1 MKRLLLALLLLC
13 TAPMSADVLRVVI
26 DDTIH
31 PISEEVIG
39 RALAAGAAQNAQA
52 VIIELRTPGGLE
64 TSTRKIVESILRSR
78 VPVVVHIA
86 PGGSRAASAGF
97 FILQAA
103 DVAAMAPG
111 TNTGAAHPVL
121 LGGAKLDDVMKM
133 KMQND
138 SAAFMRSVVQRRGRN
153 VAAAE
158 SAVREAKSFTETE
171 ALNQKLIELVAA
183 DTRAL
188 LRALDGRTIRRFDGT
203 TTQLRVA
210 SAHVREH
217 EITLRQKVL
226 SWLMDPNVAFVLF
239 SLGMLAL
246 WAEFKAP
253 GAILPGVVGL
263 LSIVLAVFALN
274 LLPTRFIAVVM
285 ILLAFALFAAE
296 AKFTSHGLLGIGGV
310 ISLTFGAVML
320 VDGPIPELRV
330 SIYTA
335 LAVSL
340 PLGAIAIFL
349 MTLVARSYQSRVT
362 TGIEGM
368 IGEVGVA
375 RTRIDGH
382 GKVFVHGETWNAT
395 SATPIEA
402 GTRVRINAV
411 NGLRVDVSPEQA

>member
-1 MKRLLLALLLLC
+1 MKHLLLALLLLC
-13 TAPMSADVLRVVI
+13 ALPTSADVLRVVI

-31 PISEEVIG
+31 PITEEVIA
-39 RALAAGAAQNAQA
+39 RALTAGAAQNAQA

-64 TSTRKIVESILRSR
+64 SSTRKIVESMLRSR
-78 VPVVVHIA
+78 VPVIVHVA

-121 LGGAKLDDVMKM
+121 MDGGSGGEVMKM

-158 SAVREAKSFTETE
+158 SAVREAKSFSETE
-171 ALNQKLIELVAA
+171 ALQQKLIEIVAP
-183 DTRAL
+183 DTRSL
-188 LRALDGRTIRRFDGT
+188 LRALDGRPIRRFDGT
-203 TTQLRVA
+203 TTTLRVA
-210 SAHVREH
+210 NAHVRDH

-274 LLPTRFIAVVM
+274 LLPTRFIAFVL

-310 ISLTFGAVML
+310 ISLTLGAVLL

-340 PLGAIAIFL
+340 PFGAIAVFL
-349 MTLVARSYQSRVT
+349 MTLVAKTYQTRVT
-362 TGIEGM
+362 TGSEGM
-368 IGEVGVA
+368 VGEIGVA
-375 RTRIDGH
+375 RTRIDGQ

-395 SATPIEA
+395 SVTPIEP
-402 GTRVRINAV
+402 GTKVRVNAV
-411 NGLRVDVSPEQA
+411 DGLRVDVTPL